1 MNSCEAV
8 AMYWIIM
15 AFITKQIWMVIVGG
29 LALGTG
35 WMLGEWAEERRNH
48 DTERGET
55 PQR

>member
-35 WMLGEWAEERRNH
+35 WLLGEWADRRKH
-48 DTERGET
+48 DTEK
-55 PQR
+55 